1 MVWEKTICY
10 PALRVWLREQAPCW
24 DFVVNGK
31 RNEKNEETIKSYP
44 KLDPVEML
52 VSVAGGVHGEEFG
65 GCLLE
70 SVKRKAGTSI
80 QRRMVKN

>member
-1 MVWEKTICY
+1 MCY

-31 RNEKNEETIKSYP
+31 RDERKGETIKSYS
-44 KLDPVEML
+44 KLDSVEIL
-52 VSVAGGVHGEEFG
+52 VSVAGGACGEEFG

-80 QRRMVKN
+80 QCGMVKN